1 MIIQQ
6 FFKIAI
12 QYKWGFM
19 ITVIIQPIAMVA
31 NIVLFNSI
39 YAYNQTATIKGYS
52 LEQMIW
58 YFTAGTFVWALT
70 WNFADASLSRK
81 IITGELAIDLLRPI
95 SIFKLEFG
103 QAVALRLVA
112 FLVEFL
118 LGFVIFIFIIFPHF
132 MTVVSV
138 LKFLSVVAFSFLLF
152 FLVNFLIGLAAFYIK
167 SISSL
172 GGLKMFLLFLTGG
185 AFIPLEFFP
194 AWAMRII
201 NLLPFQYIYYWPV
214 QFFLNREF
222 TQGLKPFMEVLGAQ
236 VLWAVGLFALCKIIW
251 RFAVKKF
258 CAAGG

>member
-1 MIIQQ
+1 KQV
-6 FFKIAI
+6 FKIAL
-12 QYKWGFM
+12 QYKGGFM
-19 ITVIIQPIAMVA
+19 ITVIIQPIAMLA
-31 NIVLFNSI
+31 NIVLFKSI

-58 YFTAGTFVWALT
+58 YFTAGTFVFALT
-70 WNFADASLSRK
+70 WNFADSNLSRK
-81 IITGELAIDLLRPI
+81 ILSGELAIDLLRPI

-103 QAVALRLVA
+103 QAVALRLAA
-112 FLVEFL
+112 FFVEFL
-118 LGFVIFIFIIFPHF
+118 LGFVVFILIIFPNF
-132 MTVVSV
+132 MSVASV
-138 LKFLSVVAFSFLLF
+138 LKFLAVVFFSFLLF
-152 FLVNFLIGLAAFYIK
+152 FLVNFLIGLASFYIK

-172 GGLKMFLLFLTGG
+172 GGLKMFLLLLTGG

-201 NLLPFQYIYYWPV
+201 NLLPFKYIYYWPV

-222 TQGLKPFMEVLGAQ
+222 TQGIRLFLEVLGAQ
-236 VLWAVGLFALCKIIW
+236 ALWTIGLFALCKLIW